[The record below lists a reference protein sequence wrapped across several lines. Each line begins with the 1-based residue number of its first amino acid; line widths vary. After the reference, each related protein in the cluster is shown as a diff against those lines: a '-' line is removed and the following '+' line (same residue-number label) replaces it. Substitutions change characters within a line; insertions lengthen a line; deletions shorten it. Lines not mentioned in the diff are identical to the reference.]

1 MFPSVKWSLAMTG
14 VLSTSYI
21 NMNLVSV
28 MATDEVLSLLLEFI
42 NKNSNVVDVQWDRR
56 MSPRLLFNPYSEN
69 YEERKVVA
77 HYFLLASSILDDTVV
92 GYPENA
98 RMLLVYLHEA
108 FGNNLF
114 EIKKAHLF
122 EEEIVK
128 SDFYHDLGPNKKAA
142 SEILAS
148 INVFVKT
155 NAEKNLLKYAQRF
168 SKPKDFIEDI
178 AQNVTALS
186 GPHKDKAWIY
196 MRWMVRPQPD
206 LQIYDHLL
214 PEDLYVPLTKENAN
228 VAASL
233 GVINSASPS
242 LWRDEQTAA
251 EARQKLTDFAKRLFP
266 QDPAKVDYPFFL
278 LGRWLKQK
286 TLNRYTLKTA
296 LDFLDRMQKITG
308 QSQAYYQKMSRYK
321 SGWEKKTALTLLRMH
336 IPYGYETI
344 SFPLPDE
351 VYTPDFILEKTIQG
365 RKIVLEPH
373 FEMTK
378 KQARK
383 YALFKRTYGHKFLLI
398 LLLKNDLIPL
408 YHQRNILTDD
418 VCDDVWPI
426 EFIHLLAEKIRRG
439 TYGE

>member
-1 MFPSVKWSLAMTG
+1 
-14 VLSTSYI
+14 
-21 NMNLVSV
+21 
-28 MATDEVLSLLLEFI
+28 MATDEVQTLLVEFI

-56 MSPRLLFNPYSEN
+56 MAPRLLFNPYSEKF
-69 YEERKVVA
+69 EERKIAA
-77 HYFLLASSILDDTVV
+77 HYFLLAASILDDTIV

-108 FGNNLF
+108 FGSTFF

-128 SDFYHDLGPNKKAA
+128 ADFYHDLGPNKKAA
-142 SEILAS
+142 SEIFAQ
-148 INVFVKT
+148 INLFVKLK
-155 NAEKNLLKYAQRF
+155 AERNLLQYAQKF
-168 SKPKDFIEDI
+168 TKPKGFIEDL
-178 AQNVTALS
+178 AQNIPALA
-186 GPHKDKAWIY
+186 GPHKDKLWIY
-196 MRWMVRPQPD
+196 LRWMVRPQPD
-206 LQIYDHLL
+206 LQIYDHFL

-228 VAASL
+228 VVASL
-233 GVINSASPS
+233 GVIESASPS
-242 LWRDEQTAA
+242 VWRDEKTAS
-251 EARQKLTDFAKRLFP
+251 ESRQKLTDFAKRLFP

-296 LDFLDRMQKITG
+296 LDFLERMQKITG

-344 SFPLPDE
+344 SFPLPNE
-351 VYTPDFILEKTIQG
+351 VYTPDFILEKTVQG
-365 RKIVLEPH
+365 RKIILEPH

-383 YALFKRTYGHKFLLI
+383 YALFKRTYGHKFVLI
-398 LLLKNDLIPL
+398 LLLKNDLISM
-408 YHQRNILTDD
+408 YHQRKILTDD

-426 EFIHLLAEKIRRG
+426 EFVHLLAEKIRRG
-439 TYGE
+439 TYGQ

>member
-1 MFPSVKWSLAMTG
+1 MA
-14 VLSTSYI
+14 
-21 NMNLVSV
+21 
-28 MATDEVLSLLLEFI
+28 ATDEVLSILIEFI

-56 MSPRLLFNPYSEN
+56 MSPRLLVDPYSEK
-69 YEERKVVA
+69 YEERKTVA

-92 GYPENA
+92 GYPENG
-98 RMLLVYLHEA
+98 RMLMVYLHEA
-108 FGNNLF
+108 FGSNLF

-128 SDFYHDLGPNKKAA
+128 ADFYHDLGPNKKAA
-142 SEILAS
+142 SEILAQ
-148 INVFVKT
+148 INLFVKLK
-155 NAEKNLLKYAQRF
+155 AEKNLLKYAQKF
-168 SKPKDFIEDI
+168 TKPKDFIEDL
-178 AQNVTALS
+178 AQNVSALS
-186 GPHKDKAWIY
+186 GPHKDRAWIY

-233 GVINSASPS
+233 GIINSASPS
-242 LWRDEQTAA
+242 LWRDERTAT
-251 EARQKLTDFAKRLFP
+251 EARQKITDFAKRLFP
-266 QDPAKVDYPFFL
+266 KDPAKVDYPFFL
-278 LGRWLKQK
+278 LGLWLKQK

-321 SGWEKKTALTLLRMH
+321 SGWEKKTALTLLRLH
-336 IPYGYETI
+336 IPFGYETI
-344 SFPLPDE
+344 SFPLPNE
-351 VYTPDFILEKTIQG
+351 VYTPDFILEKTVQG
-365 RKIVLEPH
+365 RKIILEPH

-398 LLLKNDLIPL
+398 LVLKNDLISM

-439 TYGE
+439 TYGQ

>member
-1 MFPSVKWSLAMTG
+1 
-14 VLSTSYI
+14 
-21 NMNLVSV
+21 
-28 MATDEVLSLLLEFI
+28 MATTDEITALLVEFI
-42 NKNSNVVDVQWDRR
+42 NKNSDVADVQWDRR
-56 MSPRLLFNPYSEN
+56 MSPRLRFNPYSEK
-69 YEERKVVA
+69 YEERKIVA
-77 HYFLLASSILDDTVV
+77 HYFLLAAAILDDTVV

-108 FGNNLF
+108 LGNSLF

-128 SDFYHDLGPNKKAA
+128 ADFYSDLGPNKKAA

-148 INVFVKT
+148 VNLFIRLK
-155 NAEKNLLKYAQRF
+155 AERNLLKYAQRF
-168 SKPKDFIEDI
+168 TKPKDFIEDLAKNI
-178 AQNVTALS
+178 PALG
-186 GPHKDKAWIY
+186 GPHKDRAWVY
-196 MRWMVRPQPD
+196 MRWMVRASPD

-214 PEDLYVPLTKENAN
+214 PEDLYVPLTKENVN

-233 GVINSASPS
+233 GIIPSASV
-242 LWRDEQTAA
+242 WRDERTEV
-251 EARQKLTDFAKRLFP
+251 EARQRLTDYAKRLFP
-266 QDPAKVDYPFFL
+266 HDPAKVDYPFFL

-296 LDFLDRMQKITG
+296 LDFLERMQKVTG

-344 SFPLPDE
+344 SFPLPNE
-351 VYTPDFILEKTIQG
+351 VYTPDFILERRVQG
-365 RKIVLEPH
+365 RKIILEPH

-383 YALFKRTYGHKFLLI
+383 YALFKRTYGHEFLLI

-408 YHQRNILTDD
+408 YHQRKILTDD

-439 TYGE
+439 TYGQ

>member
-1 MFPSVKWSLAMTG
+1 MA
-14 VLSTSYI
+14 
-21 NMNLVSV
+21 
-28 MATDEVLSLLLEFI
+28 ATDEVISLLVEFI
-42 NKNSNVVDVQWDRR
+42 NKNSNVADVQWDRR
-56 MSPRLLFNPYSEN
+56 MSPRLLFNPYSEK
-69 YEERKVVA
+69 YEERKITA

-98 RMLLVYLHEA
+98 RMLMVYLHEA
-108 FGNNLF
+108 LGNTLF

-122 EEEIVK
+122 EEEIIK
-128 SDFYHDLGPNKKAA
+128 ADFYHDLGPNKKAA

-148 INVFVKT
+148 INLFIRTK
-155 NAEKNLLKYAQRF
+155 AERNLLKYAQKF
-168 SKPKDFIEDI
+168 TKPKDFIEDI
-178 AQNVTALS
+178 AQNIPALS
-186 GPHKDKAWIY
+186 GPQKDRAWTY
-196 MRWMVRPQPD
+196 MRWMVRQQPD

-233 GVINSASPS
+233 GIIPSASPT

-251 EARQKLTDFAKRLFP
+251 QARQRLTEFAKRLFP

-296 LDFLDRMQKITG
+296 LDFLERMQKITG

-344 SFPLPDE
+344 SFPLPNE
-351 VYTPDFILEKTIQG
+351 VYTPDFILEKTVQG
-365 RKIVLEPH
+365 RKIILEPH

-383 YALFKRTYGHKFLLI
+383 YALFKRTYGHEFLLI
-398 LLLKNDLIPL
+398 LLLKNDLIPM
-408 YHQRNILTDD
+408 YHQRKILTDD

-426 EFIHLLAEKIRRG
+426 EFIHLLVEKIRRG
-439 TYGE
+439 TYGQ

>member
-1 MFPSVKWSLAMTG
+1 MT
-14 VLSTSYI
+14 
-21 NMNLVSV
+21 
-28 MATDEVLSLLLEFI
+28 
-42 NKNSNVVDVQWDRR
+42 
-56 MSPRLLFNPYSEN
+56 PRLLFNPYSEKF
-69 YEERKVVA
+69 EERKIAA
-77 HYFLLASSILDDTVV
+77 HYFLLAASILDDTIV

-108 FGNNLF
+108 FGSTFF

-128 SDFYHDLGPNKKAA
+128 ADFYHDLGPNKKAA
-142 SEILAS
+142 SEIFAQ
-148 INVFVKT
+148 INLFVKLK
-155 NAEKNLLKYAQRF
+155 AERNLLQYAQKF
-168 SKPKDFIEDI
+168 TKPKGFIEDL
-178 AQNVTALS
+178 AQNIPALA
-186 GPHKDKAWIY
+186 GPHKDKLWIY
-196 MRWMVRPQPD
+196 LRWMVRPQPD
-206 LQIYDHLL
+206 LQIYDHFL

-228 VAASL
+228 VVASL
-233 GVINSASPS
+233 GVIESASPS
-242 LWRDEQTAA
+242 VWRDEKTAS
-251 EARQKLTDFAKRLFP
+251 ESRQKLTDFAKRLFP

-296 LDFLDRMQKITG
+296 LDFLERMQKITG

-344 SFPLPDE
+344 SFPLPNE
-351 VYTPDFILEKTIQG
+351 VYTPDFILEKTVQG
-365 RKIVLEPH
+365 RKIILEPH

-383 YALFKRTYGHKFLLI
+383 YALFKRTYGHKFVLI
-398 LLLKNDLIPL
+398 LLLKNDLISM
-408 YHQRNILTDD
+408 YHQRKILTDD

-426 EFIHLLAEKIRRG
+426 EFVHLLAEKIRRG
-439 TYGE
+439 TYGQ

>member
-1 MFPSVKWSLAMTG
+1 MTLG
-14 VLSTSYI
+14 IGMV
-21 NMNLVSV
+21 
-28 MATDEVLSLLLEFI
+28 ATDEVLSLLVEFI
-42 NKNSNVVDVQWDRR
+42 NKNSKAADVQWDRR
-56 MSPRLLFNPYSEN
+56 MSPRLLFNPYSEK
-69 YEERKVVA
+69 YEERKIIA
-77 HYFLLASSILDDTVV
+77 HYFMLASSILDDTIV

-98 RMLLVYLHEA
+98 RMLMVYLHEA
-108 FGNNLF
+108 FGNSLF

-128 SDFYHDLGPNKKAA
+128 ANFYRDLGPNKKAA
-142 SEILAS
+142 SENLTQV
-148 INVFVKT
+148 NLFVRSK
-155 NAEKNLLKYAQRF
+155 AERNLLKYAQIF
-168 SKPKDFIEDI
+168 SKPKDFVNDI
-178 AQNVTALS
+178 AQNVPALG
-186 GPHKDKAWIY
+186 GPHIDKSWIY

-206 LQIYDHLL
+206 LQIYDHML
-214 PEDLYVPLTKENAN
+214 PENLYVPLTKENAN

-233 GVINSASPS
+233 GIINSASPS
-242 LWRDEQTAA
+242 LWRDEQTASV
-251 EARQKLTDFAKRLFP
+251 ARQKITDFAKRLFP

-278 LGRWLKQK
+278 LGKWLKQK

-296 LDFLDRMQKITG
+296 LDFLERMQKITG
-308 QSQAYYQKMSRYK
+308 QPQEYYQKMSRYK

-344 SFPLPDE
+344 SFPLPNE
-351 VYTPDFILEKTIQG
+351 VYTPDFILEKNVHG
-365 RKIVLEPH
+365 RKIILEPH

-408 YHQRNILTDD
+408 YHQRKILTDD

-426 EFIHLLAEKIRRG
+426 EFIHLLVEKIRRG
-439 TYGE
+439 TYGQ

>member
-1 MFPSVKWSLAMTG
+1 V
-14 VLSTSYI
+14 
-21 NMNLVSV
+21 
-28 MATDEVLSLLLEFI
+28 ATDEVQSLLVDFI
-42 NKNSNVVDVQWDRR
+42 NKNSNVVDIQWDRR
-56 MSPRLLFNPYSEN
+56 MSPRLLFNPYSEK
-69 YEERKVVA
+69 YEERKTIA
-77 HYFLLASSILDDTVV
+77 HYFLLAASILDDTVV

-98 RMLLVYLHEA
+98 RMLLAYLHEA
-108 FGNNLF
+108 FGNSLF
-114 EIKKAHLF
+114 EIKKAHIF

-128 SDFYHDLGPNKKAA
+128 SDFYYDLGPNKNAA
-142 SEILAS
+142 SQIMAS
-148 INVFVKT
+148 VNIFVKT
-155 NAEKNLLKYAQRF
+155 KAENNLLKYVQRF
-168 SKPKDFIEDI
+168 SKPQAFIEDM
-178 AQNVTALS
+178 AQNISAFS
-186 GPHKDKAWIY
+186 GPRIDKAWIY

-228 VAASL
+228 VAASI

-242 LWRDEQTAA
+242 LWRDEYTAA
-251 EARQKLTDFAKRLFP
+251 NARQKITEFAKKLFP

-286 TLNRYTLKTA
+286 TLNRSTLKTA

-344 SFPLPDE
+344 SFPLPNNE
-351 VYTPDFILEKTIQG
+351 VYTPDFILEKTVQG
-365 RKIVLEPH
+365 RKIILEPH

-383 YALFKRTYGHKFLLI
+383 YALFKITYGHRFLLI
-398 LLLKNDLIPL
+398 LLLKNDLIPM
-408 YHQRNILTDD
+408 YHQRKILTDD

>member
-1 MFPSVKWSLAMTG
+1 
-14 VLSTSYI
+14 
-21 NMNLVSV
+21 
-28 MATDEVLSLLLEFI
+28 MATDEVLTLLVEFI

-56 MSPRLLFNPYSEN
+56 MSPRLLFNPYSEKF
-69 YEERKVVA
+69 EERKIAA
-77 HYFLLASSILDDTVV
+77 HYFLLAASILDDTIV

-108 FGNNLF
+108 FGNAFF

-128 SDFYHDLGPNKKAA
+128 ANFYHNLGPNKKAA
-142 SEILAS
+142 SEILAQ
-148 INVFVKT
+148 INLFVKLE
-155 NAEKNLLKYAQRF
+155 AERNLLQYTQKF
-168 SKPKDFIEDI
+168 TKPKDFIEDLS
-178 AQNVTALS
+178 QNIPALA
-186 GPHKDKAWIY
+186 GPHKDKLWIY

-206 LQIYDHLL
+206 LQIYDHFL
-214 PEDLYVPLTKENAN
+214 PEDLFVPLTKENAN

-233 GVINSASPS
+233 GVIESASPS
-242 LWRDEQTAA
+242 VWRDEKTAS

-296 LDFLDRMQKITG
+296 LDFLERMQKITG

-344 SFPLPDE
+344 SFPLPNE
-351 VYTPDFILEKTIQG
+351 VYTPDFILEKTVHG
-365 RKIVLEPH
+365 RKIILEPH

-383 YALFKRTYGHKFLLI
+383 YALFKRTYGHKFVLI
-398 LLLKNDLIPL
+398 LLLKNDLISM
-408 YHQRNILTDD
+408 YHQRKILTDD

-426 EFIHLLAEKIRRG
+426 EFVHLLAEKIRRG
-439 TYGE
+439 TYGQ

>member
-1 MFPSVKWSLAMTG
+1 MMIA
-14 VLSTSYI
+14 VLSDSTYKVI
-21 NMNLVSV
+21 NKVRA
-28 MATDEVLSLLLEFI
+28 MATDEVLTLLVDFI
-42 NKNSNVVDVQWDRR
+42 NKNSNVVDIQWDQR
-56 MSPRLLFNPYSEN
+56 MSPRLPFNPYSEK
-69 YEERKVVA
+69 YEERKTIA
-77 HYFLLASSILDDTVV
+77 HYFLLAASILDDTVV

-98 RMLLVYLHEA
+98 RMLLAYLHEA
-108 FGNNLF
+108 FGNSLF
-114 EIKKAHLF
+114 EIKKAHIF

-128 SDFYHDLGPNKKAA
+128 SDFYNDLGPNKKAA

-148 INVFVKT
+148 VNLFVKEK
-155 NAEKNLLKYAQRF
+155 AERNLLKYAHRF
-168 SKPKDFIEDI
+168 TNPKAFIDDI
-178 AQNVTALS
+178 SQNIKALN
-186 GPHKDKAWIY
+186 GPHIDKVWIY

-233 GVINSASPS
+233 GLIYSASPS

-251 EARQKLTDFAKRLFP
+251 DARQKITDFAKRLFP
-266 QDPAKVDYPFFL
+266 QDPAKVDHPFFL
-278 LGRWLKQK
+278 LGGWLKQK

-308 QSQAYYQKMSRYK
+308 KSQAYYQKMSRYK
-321 SGWEKKTALTLLRMH
+321 SGWEKKTALTLLKMH
-336 IPYGYETI
+336 ISFGYETI
-344 SFPLPDE
+344 SFPLPNNE
-351 VYTPDFILEKTIQG
+351 VYTPDFILEKTVQG
-365 RKIVLEPH
+365 RKIILEPH

-378 KQARK
+378 RQAQK
-383 YALFKRTYGHKFLLI
+383 YSLFKRTYGHKFLLI
-398 LLLKNDLIPL
+398 LLLKNDLIPM
-408 YHQRNILTDD
+408 YHQRKILTDD

>member
-1 MFPSVKWSLAMTG
+1 MV
-14 VLSTSYI
+14 
-21 NMNLVSV
+21 
-28 MATDEVLSLLLEFI
+28 ATDEVISLLVEFI
-42 NKNSNVVDVQWDRR
+42 NKNSNVADVQWDRR
-56 MSPRLLFNPYSEN
+56 MSPRLLFNPYSEK
-69 YEERKVVA
+69 YEERKITA

-98 RMLLVYLHEA
+98 RMLMVYLHEA
-108 FGNNLF
+108 LGNTLF
-114 EIKKAHLF
+114 EIKKGHLF
-122 EEEIVK
+122 EEEIIK
-128 SDFYHDLGPNKKAA
+128 ADFYHDLGPNKKAA

-148 INVFVKT
+148 INLFIRTK
-155 NAEKNLLKYAQRF
+155 AERNLLKYAQKF
-168 SKPKDFIEDI
+168 TKPKDFIEDI
-178 AQNVTALS
+178 AQNIPALS
-186 GPHKDKAWIY
+186 GPHKDRAWTY
-196 MRWMVRPQPD
+196 MRWMVRPSPD

-233 GVINSASPS
+233 GIIPSASPT
-242 LWRDEQTAA
+242 LWRDEQTATQ
-251 EARQKLTDFAKRLFP
+251 ARQRLTDFAKRIFP

-296 LDFLDRMQKITG
+296 LDFLERMQKITG

-344 SFPLPDE
+344 SFPLPNE
-351 VYTPDFILEKTIQG
+351 VYTPDFILEKTVHG
-365 RKIVLEPH
+365 RKIILEPH

-383 YALFKRTYGHKFLLI
+383 YALFKRTYGHEFLLI
-398 LLLKNDLIPL
+398 LLLKNDLIPM
-408 YHQRNILTDD
+408 YHQRKILTDD

-426 EFIHLLAEKIRRG
+426 EFIHLLVEKIRRG
-439 TYGE
+439 TYGQ

>member
-1 MFPSVKWSLAMTG
+1 MA
-14 VLSTSYI
+14 
-21 NMNLVSV
+21 
-28 MATDEVLSLLLEFI
+28 ATDEVLSLLVEFI
-42 NKNSNVVDVQWDRR
+42 NKNSNVVDAQWDRR
-56 MSPRLLFNPYSEN
+56 MSPRLLFNPYSEKF
-69 YEERKVVA
+69 EERKIAA
-77 HYFLLASSILDDTVV
+77 HYFLLASSILDDTIV
-92 GYPENA
+92 GFPENA

-108 FGNNLF
+108 FGSTFF

-128 SDFYHDLGPNKKAA
+128 ADFYHDLGPNKKAA
-142 SEILAS
+142 SEILAQ
-148 INVFVKT
+148 INLFVKLK
-155 NAEKNLLKYAQRF
+155 AERNLLQYAQKF
-168 SKPKDFIEDI
+168 TKPKDFIEDL
-178 AQNVTALS
+178 AQNIPALA
-186 GPHKDKAWIY
+186 GPHKDKLWIY

-206 LQIYDHLL
+206 LQIYDHFL

-233 GVINSASPS
+233 GVIDSASPS
-242 LWRDEQTAA
+242 IWRDEKTAA

-266 QDPAKVDYPFFL
+266 QDPAKVDYPFSL

-308 QSQAYYQKMSRYK
+308 QSQAYYEKMSRYK

-344 SFPLPDE
+344 SFPLPNE
-351 VYTPDFILEKTIQG
+351 VYTPDFILEKTVQG
-365 RKIVLEPH
+365 RKIILEPH

-383 YALFKRTYGHKFLLI
+383 YALFKRTYGHQFVLI
-398 LLLKNDLIPL
+398 LLLKNDLISM
-408 YHQRNILTDD
+408 YHQRKILTDD

-426 EFIHLLAEKIRRG
+426 EFVHLLAEKIRRG
-439 TYGE
+439 TYGQ

>member
-1 MFPSVKWSLAMTG
+1 
-14 VLSTSYI
+14 
-21 NMNLVSV
+21 
-28 MATDEVLSLLLEFI
+28 MAVTDEVLSLLVEFI

-56 MSPRLLFNPYSEN
+56 MSPRLLFNPYSEK
-69 YEERKVVA
+69 YEERKIVA
-77 HYFLLASSILDDTVV
+77 HYFLLAASILDDTVV

-98 RMLLVYLHEA
+98 RMLLAYLHEA
-108 FGNNLF
+108 FGTSLF
-114 EIKKAHLF
+114 DIKKAHIF

-128 SDFYHDLGPNKKAA
+128 ADFYHDLGPNKKAA

-148 INVFVKT
+148 INLFVKT
-155 NAEKNLLKYAQRF
+155 KAEKNLLKYAQKF
-168 SKPKDFIEDI
+168 TKPKDFIEDL
-178 AQNVTALS
+178 AQSLTAIG
-186 GPHKDKAWIY
+186 GPHRDRAWIY

-206 LQIYDHLL
+206 LQIYDHFL

-233 GVINSASPS
+233 GIIDSASPS

-251 EARQKLTDFAKRLFP
+251 KARQKITDFAKRFFP
-266 QDPAKVDYPFFL
+266 QDPAKIDYPFFL

-286 TLNRYTLKTA
+286 SLNRYTLKTA

-344 SFPLPDE
+344 SFPLPNE
-351 VYTPDFILEKTIQG
+351 VYTPDFILEKTVQG
-365 RKIVLEPH
+365 RKIILEPH

-398 LLLKNDLIPL
+398 LLLKNDLIPM
-408 YHQRNILTDD
+408 YHQRKILTDD

-439 TYGE
+439 TYGT

>member
-1 MFPSVKWSLAMTG
+1 
-14 VLSTSYI
+14 
-21 NMNLVSV
+21 
-28 MATDEVLSLLLEFI
+28 MANNDEVLSLLVEFI

-56 MSPRLLFNPYSEN
+56 MSPRLLFNPYSEK
-69 YEERKVVA
+69 YEDRKIVA
-77 HYFLLASSILDDTVV
+77 HYFLLAASILDDTVV

-98 RMLLVYLHEA
+98 RMLMVYLHEA
-108 FGNNLF
+108 FGSNFF

-128 SDFYHDLGPNKKAA
+128 ADFYHDLGPNKKAA
-142 SEILAS
+142 SEILAQ
-148 INVFVKT
+148 INLFVREK
-155 NAEKNLLKYAQRF
+155 AERNMLKYAQKF
-168 SKPKDFIEDI
+168 TKPKDFIEDM
-178 AQNVTALS
+178 AKNLTALS
-186 GPHKDKAWIY
+186 GPHKDRAWIY

-233 GVINSASPS
+233 GVITSASPS

-321 SGWEKKTALTLLRMH
+321 SGWEKKTALTLLRLH

-344 SFPLPDE
+344 SFPLPNE
-351 VYTPDFILEKTIQG
+351 VYTPDFILEKTVQG
-365 RKIVLEPH
+365 RKIILEPH

-383 YALFKRTYGHKFLLI
+383 YALFKRTYGHKFILI
-398 LLLKNDLIPL
+398 LLLKNDLISM
-408 YHQRNILTDD
+408 YHERKILTDD

-426 EFIHLLAEKIRRG
+426 EFVHLLAEKIRRG
-439 TYGE
+439 TYGQ

>member
-1 MFPSVKWSLAMTG
+1 
-14 VLSTSYI
+14 
-21 NMNLVSV
+21 
-28 MATDEVLSLLLEFI
+28 MANNDEVLSLLVEFI

-56 MSPRLLFNPYSEN
+56 MSPRLLFNPYSEK
-69 YEERKVVA
+69 YEDRKIVA
-77 HYFLLASSILDDTVV
+77 HYFLLAASILDDTVV

-98 RMLLVYLHEA
+98 RMLMVYLHEA
-108 FGNNLF
+108 FGSNFF

-128 SDFYHDLGPNKKAA
+128 ADFYHDLGPNKKAA
-142 SEILAS
+142 SEILAQ
-148 INVFVKT
+148 INLFVREK
-155 NAEKNLLKYAQRF
+155 AERNMLKYAQKF
-168 SKPKDFIEDI
+168 TKPKDFIEDM
-178 AQNVTALS
+178 AKNVTALS
-186 GPHKDKAWIY
+186 GPHKDRAWIY
-196 MRWMVRPQPD
+196 LRWMVRPQPD

-233 GVINSASPS
+233 GVINSALPS

-251 EARQKLTDFAKRLFP
+251 EARQKVTDFAKRLFP
-266 QDPAKVDYPFFL
+266 KDPAKVDYPFFL

-321 SGWEKKTALTLLRMH
+321 SGWEKKTALTLLRLH

-351 VYTPDFILEKTIQG
+351 VYTPDFILEKTVNG

-398 LLLKNDLIPL
+398 LLLKNDFIPM
-408 YHQRNILTDD
+408 YHQRKILTDD

-426 EFIHLLAEKIRRG
+426 EFVHLLAEKIRRG
-439 TYGE
+439 TYGQ

>member
-1 MFPSVKWSLAMTG
+1 MT
-14 VLSTSYI
+14 
-21 NMNLVSV
+21 
-28 MATDEVLSLLLEFI
+28 
-42 NKNSNVVDVQWDRR
+42 
-56 MSPRLLFNPYSEN
+56 PRLLFNPYSEKF
-69 YEERKVVA
+69 EERKIAA
-77 HYFLLASSILDDTVV
+77 HYFLLAASILDDTIV

-108 FGNNLF
+108 FGSTIF

-128 SDFYHDLGPNKKAA
+128 ADFYHDLGPNKKAA
-142 SEILAS
+142 SEIFAQ
-148 INVFVKT
+148 INLFVKLKG
-155 NAEKNLLKYAQRF
+155 ERNLLQYAQKF
-168 SKPKDFIEDI
+168 TKPKGFIEDL
-178 AQNVTALS
+178 AQNIPALA
-186 GPHKDKAWIY
+186 GPHKDKLWIY

-206 LQIYDHLL
+206 LQIYDHFL

-233 GVINSASPS
+233 GVIESASPS
-242 LWRDEQTAA
+242 VWRDEKTAS

-266 QDPAKVDYPFFL
+266 QDPAKVDYPLFL

-296 LDFLDRMQKITG
+296 LDFLERMQKITG

-344 SFPLPDE
+344 SFPLPNE
-351 VYTPDFILEKTIQG
+351 VYTPDFILEKTVQG
-365 RKIVLEPH
+365 RKIILEPH

-383 YALFKRTYGHKFLLI
+383 YALFKRTYGHKFVLI
-398 LLLKNDLIPL
+398 LLLKNDLISM
-408 YHQRNILTDD
+408 YHQRKILTDD

-426 EFIHLLAEKIRRG
+426 EFVHLLAEKIRRG
-439 TYGE
+439 TYGQ